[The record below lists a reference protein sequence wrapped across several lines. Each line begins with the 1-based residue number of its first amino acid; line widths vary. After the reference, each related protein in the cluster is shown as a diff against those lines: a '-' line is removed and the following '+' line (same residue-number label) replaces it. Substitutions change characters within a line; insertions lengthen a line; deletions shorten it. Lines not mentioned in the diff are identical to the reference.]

1 MISFIT
7 MSETPHSHDVVRSK
21 EELLEAISKLYDLS
35 VKNGCT
41 HFDVVVDTDGKKEN

>member
-7 MSETPHSHDVVRSK
+7 MADTRHSHDVVRNK
-21 EELLEAISKLYDLS
+21 EELLESIAKLYDIN

-41 HFDVVVDTDGKKEN
+41 HFDIIVDTDGKKEG

>member
-7 MSETPHSHDVVRSK
+7 MRDTMHSHDVVRSK
-21 EELLEAISKLYDLS
+21 EELLEVISLLYDLN

-41 HFDVVVDTDGKKEN
+41 HFDIIVDTDGKKED